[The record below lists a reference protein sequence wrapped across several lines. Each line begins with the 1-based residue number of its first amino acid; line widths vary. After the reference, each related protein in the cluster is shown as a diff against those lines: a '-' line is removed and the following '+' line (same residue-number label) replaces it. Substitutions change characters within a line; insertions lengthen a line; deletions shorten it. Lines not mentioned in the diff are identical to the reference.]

1 MPFPLSPQTINAIAE
16 VISGGGGENSIFV
29 YRTGRQIKDFMSVF
43 NVPLSASDS
52 RVASLTDCLIK
63 LNSSPEEAKQKFPKI
78 IESAADHRNFNND
91 PERHAAVVE
100 YLNRML
106 HPDSFKL
113 VQMQNARMQLVEL
126 GHETVPLITL
136 GELLVRIRFDT
147 AKRDLDRA
155 LASSQTDPEDAVT
168 AACSMVESVCRS
180 LLRELG
186 ESIPNKKDIQG
197 LYNALKRPLGLSPD
211 RSDVDSRIADDV
223 RQVLSGLFTVTA
235 GIGSLRT
242 HGGDAHGR
250 ERGSA
255 RLDARIARLSVH
267 AASTLALFLI
277 ETWKRKKTR
286 STCQ

>member
-1 MPFPLSPQTINAIAE
+1 MPFPLSPQSINAIAE
-16 VISGGGGENSIFV
+16 VISGGRRENSIFV
-29 YRTGRQIKDFMSVF
+29 YHTGRQIKDFMSVF
-43 NVPLSASDS
+43 NVPLSVSDS
-52 RVASLTDCLIK
+52 RVVSLTDCLIQ
-63 LNSSPEEAKQKFPKI
+63 LNRSPEEAKQKFPKI
-78 IESAADHRNFNND
+78 IESAADHRNFDND
-91 PERHAAVVE
+91 PERHAAVVK
-100 YLNRML
+100 YLNEML

-113 VQMQNARMQLVEL
+113 VQVHNSRMQLVEL
-126 GHETVPLITL
+126 GHETVPLINL
-136 GELLVRIRFDT
+136 GELLVSIRFDT

-211 RSDVDSRIADDV
+211 RSDMDSRIADDV
-223 RQVLSGLFTVTA
+223 RRVLSGLFTVTA

-277 ETWKRKKTR
+277 ETWKRKKNR
-286 STCQ
+286 STWQ